1 MGDEDKVSI
10 WDVLVETCGAPPQ
23 MWDQF
28 KLYFPECTE
37 FRFQGDLGFG
47 GKVWANRGRI
57 YVNCYPE
64 DETPERATLIRVAN
78 AQLNQALA

>member
-1 MGDEDKVSI
+1 VSSERKRAI

-28 KLYFPECTE
+28 NLCFPECRE

-47 GKVWANRGRI
+47 GKVWSDRGRV

-64 DETPERATLIRVAN
+64 DETPQRVALIRSAN
-78 AQLNQALA
+78 AQLSEDG